1 MNENTMTTDLMTT
14 DLMNTDL
21 TNTDLMTTD
30 LAAPVWHFD
39 GRSAIIGGL
48 ATLAVVTTL
57 GVIRHKKA
65 EKKQATIEQM
75 AKQKVAEANQQTE
88 FTEVNTDEE
97 PEKAAK

>member
-21 TNTDLMTTD
+21 TNTDLTTD

-65 EKKQATIEQM
+65 EKKQQTIREM
-75 AKQKVAEANQQTE
+75 AERQVAEANQQTE
-88 FTEVNTDEE
+88 FTEVKTEEE
-97 PEKAAK
+97 PEKAK

>member
-1 MNENTMTTDLMTT
+1 MNENTMMTTDLMTT

-21 TNTDLMTTD
+21 TNTDLTTD
-30 LAAPVWHFD
+30 LTAPVWHFD

-88 FTEVNTDEE
+88 FTEVKTEEE
-97 PEKAAK
+97 PEKATK

>member
-1 MNENTMTTDLMTT
+1 MNENTMTTDLMTK